1 MAKIVWDGVGQK
13 TYESGVDHGVL
24 YRQDDKNAY
33 SKGVPWNGLTGVTEA
48 PEGGETTDLYADNIK
63 YASLRS
69 AETFG
74 MTIEAYTYPPEFE
87 ECDGSAQVTAGVTI
101 GQQPRKVFG
110 FSYRTNIGSDAE
122 LTDAYKL
129 HLVYG
134 CTAAPSEKAYETIN
148 DSPDAI
154 TFSWEVNTTPVP
166 VTGYKPTA
174 TMVIDSTKVD
184 KTKLAALE
192 AVLYGSENTEPRLP
206 LPDEVITILKGEAN

>member
-1 MAKIVWDGVGQK
+1 MARLIWDNIGEKV
-13 TYESGVDHGVL
+13 YESGVDHGVL
-24 YRQDDKNAY
+24 YRLDAKNEY
-33 SKGVPWNGLTGVTEA
+33 TNGVVWNGLTGVTES

-63 YASLRS
+63 YASMRS

-74 MTIEAYTYPPEFE
+74 MTIEAYTYPKEFE
-87 ECDGSAQVTAGVTI
+87 ECDGSAEPVPGATI
-101 GQQPRKVFG
+101 GQQDRKVFG
-110 FSYRTNIGSDAE
+110 FCYRTNIGSDAD

-166 VTGYKPTA
+166 VTGFKPTA

-184 KTKLAALE
+184 KTKLKALE
-192 AVLYGSENTEPRLP
+192 DILYGTEQNAARLP
-206 LPDEVITILKGEAN
+206 LPDEVITTLKAA